1 MHDCFSG
8 SRLEFSPLEK
18 IEFVVCEALPVPL
31 ELKIYIKYQ
40 CLKKKK
46 KGSHSLFQLCVCARG
61 TTLIKTGWETR
72 GTLQQ
77 CSL

>member
-1 MHDCFSG
+1 MLPCGVGHVHDCFSG

-46 KGSHSLFQLCVCARG
+46 KRKPFPLPALCVC
-61 TTLIKTGWETR
+61 TWYHVN
-72 GTLQQ
+72 
-77 CSL
+77 